1 MKVAIGNGKQ
11 ALAMG
16 LMLLALVF
24 CSFRVARAGA
34 QDFALVNQ
42 TGVEIHAVYV
52 GESGNEDWDE
62 SDELLGGRVLKQGQQ
77 LNVSFNAETDAA
89 LWDIRVEDSEG
100 GFLEFSGINL
110 LKASVVTLGSDQK
123 AYMR

>member
-1 MKVAIGNGKQ
+1 MRKAQKSLV
-11 ALAMG
+11 LG
-16 LMLLALVF
+16 LLLLALVF

-52 GESGNEDWDE
+52 GESSNEDWDGSE
-62 SDELLGGRVLKQGQQ
+62 ELLDGRVLKQGQQ
-77 LNVSFNAETDAA
+77 LNITFNAGSDEA

-110 LKASVVTLGSDQK
+110 LQASVVTLGADQK
-123 AYMR
+123 AYVK